1 MLRTMRTGLVLT
13 GLVLLAALGGCGGG
27 DEEAEAPGGGDG
39 GGARLEGP
47 LTYTRGGG
55 IAGRSDR
62 LVVRPDGSGTVTT
75 RQGGERSVKLTPEQL
90 TEVADELRRAKLA
103 ELPERSVAD
112 PPAPDA
118 FAHRV
123 VYGGVTVTADDPSM
137 PTQLRGLV
145 GALGRLVDRHGGG

>member
-1 MLRTMRTGLVLT
+1 VSSVMRIGLVLA
-13 GLVLLAALGGCGGG
+13 VIAAFAGCGGSE
-27 DEEAEAPGGGDG
+27 DEAEAPGGGD

-55 IAGRSDR
+55 VAGRADR

-75 RQGGERSVKLTPEQL
+75 RAGEKPVKLSAEQL
-90 TEVADELRRAKLA
+90 SEVAEELRRAKLA
-103 ELPERSVAD
+103 ELPATSVAD

-137 PTQLRGLV
+137 PAQLRGLV
-145 GALGRLVDRHGGG
+145 GVLGRLVDRLGGG